1 MTSRT
6 TDQKLAQEPEMVTLG
21 DEVFH
26 VKPLVISK
34 ARKFRKTIVD
44 KIAKAGT
51 MENGGDLAGLTSL
64 VMTFFDKDLIELVGM
79 AVPEFANKDK
89 KWIEDNVTEADL
101 QSALGVAVSINFPW
115 LKKMV
120 EFGSL
125 GRLVNR

>member
-1 MTSRT
+1 MGDRT
-6 TDQKLAQEPEMVTLG
+6 TEQKLAQEPGIVTIG
-21 DEVFH
+21 DEVYH

-51 MENGGDLAGLTSL
+51 LETGGDLAGLTSL
-64 VMTFFDKDLIELVGM
+64 VMSFFDKDLIELVGM
-79 AVPEFANKDK
+79 AVPEIASKDT

-101 QSALGVAVSINFPW
+101 QNALGVAVSINFPW

-125 GRLVNR
+125 GRLVGK